1 MAIEE
6 ESCIQMPRRQVVSN
20 TDTLKL
26 DDVKFSFSLIY
37 LLVFEMMMLAQ

>member
-1 MAIEE
+1 
-6 ESCIQMPRRQVVSN
+6 MPRRQVVSN

-26 DDVKFSFSLIY
+26 DDVEFSFSLIY